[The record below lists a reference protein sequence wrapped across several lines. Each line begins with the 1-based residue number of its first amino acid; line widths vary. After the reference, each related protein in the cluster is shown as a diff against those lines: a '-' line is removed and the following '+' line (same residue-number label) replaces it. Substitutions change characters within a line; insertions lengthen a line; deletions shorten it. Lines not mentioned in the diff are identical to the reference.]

1 MVIQEEQDAIYGY
14 TVSYH
19 NINEP
24 LRGLTYY
31 GSQTSAQ
38 LGLQRIPLIE
48 GIINKSSYNF
58 DMWLQREDK
67 LVALKKFGLA
77 NFSTV
82 TDAEIKALIGATGT
96 EGAFWSMEVAKGTGF
111 SGDVI
116 FNIYAPRGTKMMYC
130 ESFSGFG
137 NGSGSNW
144 DGIIKQQTFGS
155 ESEMLLQ
162 RGTTFKITKVE
173 KSNGTW
179 YIDLDIV
186 AQNPLPFPFPYV
198 GGYPY
203 K

>member
-58 DMWLQREDK
+58 DMWLQRGDK

-77 NFSTV
+77 NFSTA

-130 ESFSGFG
+130 EPFSGFG
-137 NGSGSNW
+137 NGSGRNCN
-144 DGIIKQQTFGS
+144 GIIKQQTKILDATREKNQCRSLRTNLGIYYVNS
-155 ESEMLLQ
+155 EETRLRICFCL
-162 RGTTFKITKVE
+162 
-173 KSNGTW
+173 
-179 YIDLDIV
+179 
-186 AQNPLPFPFPYV
+186 NPR
-198 GGYPY
+198 
-203 K
+203 

>member
-58 DMWLQREDK
+58 DMWLQRGDK

-77 NFSTV
+77 NFSTA

-111 SGDVI
+111 SGVSRNLVGI
-116 FNIYAPRGTKMMYC
+116 NFRHPNVMPNFAVWKTITYRHWHRWCCQPR
-130 ESFSGFG
+130 F
-137 NGSGSNW
+137 
-144 DGIIKQQTFGS
+144 
-155 ESEMLLQ
+155 
-162 RGTTFKITKVE
+162 
-173 KSNGTW
+173 
-179 YIDLDIV
+179 
-186 AQNPLPFPFPYV
+186 
-198 GGYPY
+198 
-203 K
+203 

>member
-14 TVSYH
+14 TVSCH

-58 DMWLQREDK
+58 DMWLQRGDK

-77 NFSTV
+77 NFSTA
-82 TDAEIKALIGATGT
+82 TDEEIKALIGATGT

-130 ESFSGFG
+130 
-137 NGSGSNW
+137 
-144 DGIIKQQTFGS
+144 
-155 ESEMLLQ
+155 
-162 RGTTFKITKVE
+162 
-173 KSNGTW
+173 
-179 YIDLDIV
+179 
-186 AQNPLPFPFPYV
+186 
-198 GGYPY
+198 
-203 K
+203 

>member
-58 DMWLQREDK
+58 DMWLQSGDK

-77 NFSTV
+77 NFSTA

-130 ESFSGFG
+130 EPFSGFG
-137 NGSGSNW
+137 NGSGRNW
-144 DGIIKQQTFGS
+144 DGIIKQ
-155 ESEMLLQ
+155 
-162 RGTTFKITKVE
+162 
-173 KSNGTW
+173 
-179 YIDLDIV
+179 
-186 AQNPLPFPFPYV
+186 
-198 GGYPY
+198 
-203 K
+203 

>member
-48 GIINKSSYNF
+48 GIVNKSSYNF
-58 DMWLQREDK
+58 DIWLQRGDK

-77 NFSTV
+77 NFSTA

-96 EGAFWSMEVAKGTGF
+96 EGAFWSLEVAKGTGF

-130 ESFSGFG
+130 EPFSGFG
-137 NGSGSNW
+137 NGSGRNW
-144 DGIIKQQTFGS
+144 DGIIKQQTKILDATREKNQCRSLRTNLGIYYVNS
-155 ESEMLLQ
+155 EETRLRICFCL
-162 RGTTFKITKVE
+162 
-173 KSNGTW
+173 
-179 YIDLDIV
+179 
-186 AQNPLPFPFPYV
+186 NPR
-198 GGYPY
+198 
-203 K
+203 

>member
-48 GIINKSSYNF
+48 GIVNKSSYNF
-58 DMWLQREDK
+58 DMWLQRGDK

-77 NFSTV
+77 NFSTA
-82 TDAEIKALIGATGT
+82 TDAEIKALIGTTGT

-130 ESFSGFG
+130 EPFSGFG
-137 NGSGSNW
+137 NGSGRNCN
-144 DGIIKQQTFGS
+144 GIIKQQTKILDATREKNQCRSLRTNLGIYYVNS
-155 ESEMLLQ
+155 EETRLRICFCL
-162 RGTTFKITKVE
+162 
-173 KSNGTW
+173 
-179 YIDLDIV
+179 
-186 AQNPLPFPFPYV
+186 NPR
-198 GGYPY
+198 
-203 K
+203 

>member
-58 DMWLQREDK
+58 DMWLQRGDK

-77 NFSTV
+77 NFSTA

-96 EGAFWSMEVAKGTGF
+96 EGAFWSLEVAKGTGF

-130 ESFSGFG
+130 EPFSGFG
-137 NGSGSNW
+137 NGSGRNW
-144 DGIIKQQTFGS
+144 DGIIKQ
-155 ESEMLLQ
+155 
-162 RGTTFKITKVE
+162 
-173 KSNGTW
+173 
-179 YIDLDIV
+179 
-186 AQNPLPFPFPYV
+186 
-198 GGYPY
+198 
-203 K
+203 

>member
-1 MVIQEEQDAIYGY
+1 MSHEAVVIQEEQDAIYGY

-77 NFSTV
+77 NFSTA
-82 TDAEIKALIGATGT
+82 TDTEIKALIGEQVQKVHLSNSKLLDQRVKCYYN
-96 EGAFWSMEVAKGTGF
+96 EGQRS
-111 SGDVI
+111 
-116 FNIYAPRGTKMMYC
+116 R
-130 ESFSGFG
+130 
-137 NGSGSNW
+137 
-144 DGIIKQQTFGS
+144 
-155 ESEMLLQ
+155 LQ
-162 RGTTFKITKVE
+162 RLKNQMERGIL
-173 KSNGTW
+173 
-179 YIDLDIV
+179 I
-186 AQNPLPFPFPYV
+186 
-198 GGYPY
+198 
-203 K
+203 

>member
-77 NFSTV
+77 NFSTA

-116 FNIYAPRGTKMMYC
+116 FNVIIYY
-130 ESFSGFG
+130 
-137 NGSGSNW
+137 
-144 DGIIKQQTFGS
+144 
-155 ESEMLLQ
+155 LHQ
-162 RGTTFKITKVE
+162 R
-173 KSNGTW
+173 
-179 YIDLDIV
+179 
-186 AQNPLPFPFPYV
+186 
-198 GGYPY
+198 
-203 K
+203 